1 MQMHTQEPSWPG
13 GLSLRLGLTPPQRA
27 RCTVCAPRLVWGE
40 QLPLRALPGKAMSL
54 PILRPKT
61 HTQDSG
67 LKPDSSPTTSK
78 AWGFTLCYWMVTKLQ
93 HPLSSD

>member
-1 MQMHTQEPSWPG
+1 
-13 GLSLRLGLTPPQRA
+13 
-27 RCTVCAPRLVWGE
+27 
-40 QLPLRALPGKAMSL
+40 MSL
-54 PILRPKT
+54 PILRPKS

-67 LKPDSSPTTSK
+67 LKPDSSPMTSK

>member
-1 MQMHTQEPSWPG
+1 
-13 GLSLRLGLTPPQRA
+13 
-27 RCTVCAPRLVWGE
+27 
-40 QLPLRALPGKAMSL
+40 MSL
-54 PILRPKT
+54 PMLRPEN

-78 AWGFTLCYWMVTKLQ
+78 AWGFMLCYWMVTKLQ